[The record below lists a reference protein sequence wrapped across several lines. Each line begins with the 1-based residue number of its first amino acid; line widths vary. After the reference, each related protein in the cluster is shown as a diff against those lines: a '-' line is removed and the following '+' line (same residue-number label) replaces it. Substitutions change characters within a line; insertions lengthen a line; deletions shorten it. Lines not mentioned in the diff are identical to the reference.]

1 MKRRHAIRFP
11 AHDSALHR
19 VSRMRAPYTH
29 AAIAAAASVATA
41 LTASYAV
48 ARRSRLGRLVTQR
61 AAAPVAIAIA
71 PALAAMFAAP
81 RHAAA
86 ASTLACAI
94 AVQYALA
101 SAFAVAHCCSE
112 AAPTLLSVPASAR
125 TDRFPLFALP

>member
-48 ARRSRLGRLVTQR
+48 ARRSRLEWLVAQR
-61 AAAPVAIAIA
+61 AAPVAIAIA

-94 AVQYALA
+94 AVQDALA

-112 AAPTLLSVPASAR
+112 AAPTPLSVPASAR